1 MFFFFA
7 WMFILF
13 FSCIINLDEHN
24 ARLCCFCLFL
34 TLFFLGLQGMP
45 GNYISP
51 SGPMGMSMGQPG
63 YPPSQ
68 MPLHHTQL
76 RHGPSMHTY
85 IPGHHHHPAM
95 MMHGG
100 PPHPAMPVSASSP
113 SVLNTGDPTMSGH
126 VMDIHAQ

>member
-1 MFFFFA
+1 MA
-7 WMFILF
+7 KQGG
-13 FSCIINLDEHN
+13 
-24 ARLCCFCLFL
+24 R
-34 TLFFLGLQGMP
+34 LQGMP

-100 PPHPAMPVSASSP
+100 PSHPAMPMSASSP